1 MKNLSFPGL
10 PRVLIVDD
18 EEGVREGLR
27 TLLQQEGLHVET
39 AGTAE
44 DGLRRVEAR
53 AFDVV
58 FLDLNL
64 PGADGLSTIS
74 KFRVGTPCPD
84 VLILTGYGTVAK
96 TVESM
101 RKGASDVIEKP
112 FTGDR
117 ILATVRRVLETRQL
131 KNELTWLQDRVRE
144 LTSTELVGLSAGIRE
159 VQTRIDQVAHA
170 PDTTVLITGQSGTGK
185 ELVARCVHERSAR
198 RHGPFVAVN
207 CAALTEA
214 LLEAELFGYE
224 PGAFTGASRD
234 GKDGLFAVATGGTLF
249 LDEIGEMEP
258 NLQAKLLR
266 VLQERVF
273 RRVGGVNDVPVDVRI
288 IASTNRDLRQM
299 VQAGGFREDLFYR
312 LNQVPLLLPPL
323 RERGDDIHLLFRKFT
338 GDFSERHHMPPIR
351 LGPEAVELLQ
361 RYPWP
366 GNVRQLK
373 NIAEQI
379 SAIETERSVDAD
391 RLLDYLPELPR
402 RDLVTIPREGQE
414 GAGPGM
420 NEREILYKLLFEM
433 KSDLTD
439 LKSLVLKMIQD
450 GRIDTASSEDQSLV
464 NRVFGEREGTDIL
477 RLPERA
483 SEEQRWSP
491 AGQED
496 EDGFADSHEVEES
509 LSLVD
514 SERELIQRA
523 LAKHRNRRKQAAD
536 ELGIS
541 ERTLY
546 RKIKEFGLK

>member
-27 TLLQQEGLHVET
+27 ALLQQEGLHVET

-44 DGLRRVEAR
+44 DGLRRVGAR
-53 AFDVV
+53 SFDVV

-64 PGADGLSTIS
+64 PGADGLSTIG
-74 KFRVGTPCPD
+74 KFRVGTPAPD

-112 FTGDR
+112 FSGDR

-144 LTSTELVGLSAGIRE
+144 LTSTELVGLSNGIRE

-198 RHGPFVAVN
+198 HHGPFVAVN

-224 PGAFTGASRD
+224 PGAFTGASRQ
-234 GKDGLFAVATGGTLF
+234 GKDGLFAVASGGTLF

-273 RRVGGVNDVPVDVRI
+273 RRVGGVHDVPVDVRI

-299 VQAGGFREDLFYR
+299 VQVGGFREDLFYR
-312 LNQVPLLLPPL
+312 LNVMAVQVPPLRARAEDVPLLSHCFLDQIG
-323 RERGDDIHLLFRKFT
+323 RQMGKSISGFT
-338 GDFSERHHMPPIR
+338 E
-351 LGPEAVELLQ
+351 EAMETLTE
-361 RYPWP
+361 YSWP
-366 GNVRQLK
+366 GNVRELR
-373 NIAEQI
+373 N
-379 SAIETERSVDAD
+379 AIEHACIVCPNGMIDEVHLPKFTGGMPDGSDEID
-391 RLLDYLPELPR
+391 R
-402 RDLVTIPREGQE
+402 T
-414 GAGPGM
+414 
-420 NEREILYKLLFEM
+420 
-433 KSDLTD
+433 
-439 LKSLVLKMIQD
+439 SLVLEGQD
-450 GRIDTASSEDQSLV
+450 RSI
-464 NRVFGEREGTDIL
+464 
-477 RLPERA
+477 
-483 SEEQRWSP
+483 
-491 AGQED
+491 
-496 EDGFADSHEVEES
+496 
-509 LSLVD
+509 
-514 SERELIQRA
+514 RA
-523 LAKHRNRRKQAAD
+523 LESQLVAKVLDDTDWNISRAASI
-536 ELGIS
+536 LGIN
-541 ERTLY
+541 RTTLY
-546 RKIKEFGLK
+546 NKIRVYDLGQRPLRSKVMV

>member
-53 AFDVV
+53 SFDVV

-64 PGADGLSTIS
+64 PGLDGMSTIS
-74 KFRVGTPCPD
+74 RFRIGTPSPD

-96 TVESM
+96 AVESM

-117 ILATVRRVLETRQL
+117 ILATVRRVLEARQL

-144 LTSTELVGLSAGIRE
+144 LTSTDIVGLSSGISE

-224 PGAFTGASRD
+224 PGAFTGASRE
-234 GKDGLFAVATGGTLF
+234 GKDGLFAVAKGGTLF

-273 RRVGGVNDVPVDVRI
+273 RRVGGVQDVPVDVRI
-288 IASTNRDLRQM
+288 ITSTNRDLREM
-299 VQAGGFREDLFYR
+299 VKAGSFREDLFYR
-312 LNQVPLLLPPL
+312 LNVMAVHVPPL
-323 RERGDDIHLLFRKFT
+323 RERAEDVPLLSHFFLDQIGRQMGKSLSGFT
-338 GDFSERHHMPPIR
+338 E
-351 LGPEAVELLQ
+351 EAMETLTE
-361 RYPWP
+361 YSWP
-366 GNVRQLK
+366 GNVRELR
-373 NIAEQI
+373 N
-379 SAIETERSVDAD
+379 AIEHACIVCPSGMIDEAHLPKFTGGLPDGSDEID
-391 RLLDYLPELPR
+391 RTS
-402 RDLVTIPREGQE
+402 LVREGQD
-414 GAGPGM
+414 
-420 NEREILYKLLFEM
+420 RSI
-433 KSDLTD
+433 
-439 LKSLVLKMIQD
+439 
-450 GRIDTASSEDQSLV
+450 
-464 NRVFGEREGTDIL
+464 
-477 RLPERA
+477 
-483 SEEQRWSP
+483 
-491 AGQED
+491 
-496 EDGFADSHEVEES
+496 
-509 LSLVD
+509 
-514 SERELIQRA
+514 RA
-523 LAKHRNRRKQAAD
+523 LESQLVAKVLDDTDWNISRAASILGINRTTLYNKIRVY
-536 ELGIS
+536 ELGQRPMRSKVIA
-541 ERTLY
+541 
-546 RKIKEFGLK
+546 

>member
-27 TLLQQEGLHVET
+27 SLLQQEGLHVET

-44 DGLRRVEAR
+44 DGLRRVGAR
-53 AFDVV
+53 SFDVV

-64 PGADGLSTIS
+64 PGADGLSTIGM
-74 KFRVGTPCPD
+74 FRVGTPAPD

-112 FTGDR
+112 FSSDR

-144 LTSTELVGLSAGIRE
+144 LTSTELVGLSSGIRE

-198 RHGPFVAVN
+198 HHGPFVAVN

-224 PGAFTGASRD
+224 PGAFTGASRQ
-234 GKDGLFAVATGGTLF
+234 GKDGLFAVASGGTLF

-273 RRVGGVNDVPVDVRI
+273 RRVGGVHDVPVDVRI

-299 VQAGGFREDLFYR
+299 VQVGGFREDLFYR
-312 LNQVPLLLPPL
+312 LNVMAVQVPPLRARAEDVPLLSHCFLDQIG
-323 RERGDDIHLLFRKFT
+323 RQMGKSISGFT
-338 GDFSERHHMPPIR
+338 E
-351 LGPEAVELLQ
+351 EAMETLTE
-361 RYPWP
+361 YSWP
-366 GNVRQLK
+366 GNVRELR
-373 NIAEQI
+373 N
-379 SAIETERSVDAD
+379 AIEHACIVCPSGMIDEVHLPKFTGGMPDGSDEID
-391 RLLDYLPELPR
+391 R
-402 RDLVTIPREGQE
+402 T
-414 GAGPGM
+414 
-420 NEREILYKLLFEM
+420 
-433 KSDLTD
+433 
-439 LKSLVLKMIQD
+439 SLVLEGQD
-450 GRIDTASSEDQSLV
+450 RSI
-464 NRVFGEREGTDIL
+464 
-477 RLPERA
+477 
-483 SEEQRWSP
+483 
-491 AGQED
+491 
-496 EDGFADSHEVEES
+496 
-509 LSLVD
+509 
-514 SERELIQRA
+514 RA
-523 LAKHRNRRKQAAD
+523 LESQLVAKILTDTDWNISQAASI
-536 ELGIS
+536 LGIN
-541 ERTLY
+541 RTTLY
-546 RKIKEFGLK
+546 NKIRVYDLGQRPLRSKVMV